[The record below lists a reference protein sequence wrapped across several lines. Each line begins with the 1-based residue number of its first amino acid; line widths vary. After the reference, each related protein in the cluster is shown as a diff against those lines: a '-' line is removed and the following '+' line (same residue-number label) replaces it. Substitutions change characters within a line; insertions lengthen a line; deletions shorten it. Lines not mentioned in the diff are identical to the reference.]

1 MFEAI
6 ERGEVEAVPVE
17 PEPTPA
23 AGDYGDYDVGGDYGD
38 YGAKPRAKHRASAE
52 KSTRRRAKARE
63 EEADWSDPPDPPDP
77 RLGESTATSSEGD
90 TADGTGRPTRGASQV
105 VTSGRRDPETRVEPF
120 TFHDSGFDD
129 VPGADGMRMYVD
141 GGREYFNDL
150 YDKGADWVSA
160 EYETAANTTQLWVD
174 EYEESGRSKKRLKVD
189 VFLDAADPYSLELM
203 LGPIQNLLRMDLGPL
218 AWTFH
223 AHSNVGQ
230 NRGRRANCG
239 GEIAGS
245 AASVSCV
252 ANAAV
257 QCSQNTF
264 QNMTSGLG
272 RFEKRA
278 EEIAA
283 RRAQVT
289 RAKAALGATVS
300 FRREREKRAEAGVGL
315 VRAPPMKRVRSR
327 GVLSFSDDY
336 GARDPA
342 ASAEDYVKQDSF
354 VDLFEPDDAAAPGRD
369 ADVSSYD
376 VPTVP
381 SLLDGSSGGAATSAD
396 ATNRFDDT
404 AAPLN
409 VFLTCFSTKLLE
421 MESASGLSAFGDS
434 NRERTVLSISATC
447 CETALGAS
455 SVPGT
460 DHHEGLLATCREQA
474 SCLSSDR
481 GFEALSAA
489 SDALEA
495 LTPKHKWLPWVL
507 VERKPVCVHACNL
520 QQGIRRA
527 VCNNREGTLPS
538 DCPRFP
544 WSKIWYDEPGVSFA
558 GVAGVGFGLM
568 LVVFSMAMLAQQAG
582 CCARRKRR
590 DDEAR
595 GETDETSPL
604 LGRGDEK

>member
-63 EEADWSDPPDPPDP
+63 EEADRPDRPDP

-90 TADGTGRPTRGASQV
+90 TTDGTGRPTRGASQV

-289 RAKAALGATVS
+289 RANAALGATVS